1 MSEAVAGV
9 RMRIA
14 MAGVRCAGDDSLR
27 RPSSVVR
34 SSSQTD
40 IRASVPPIQRTFRD
54 GHARQVIGH
63 YGCWQCSRSGRPSIE
78 NTPNPVCKI
87 LNRILPLT
95 FNMIGRLRQTPG
107 FPDEQN
113 FIHRRQS
120 PPESPCEMK
129 SEFSETYFSPV
140 EHWRASLLQ
149 PFLAL
154 QARSPRLLY
163 RQRRR

>member
-1 MSEAVAGV
+1 
-9 RMRIA
+9 
-14 MAGVRCAGDDSLR
+14 
-27 RPSSVVR
+27 
-34 SSSQTD
+34 
-40 IRASVPPIQRTFRD
+40 
-54 GHARQVIGH
+54 VIGH

-87 LNRILPLT
+87 LNRIRPLT

-140 EHWRASLLQ
+140 KHWRASLLQ

-154 QARSPRLLY
+154 QARSPRSLY
-163 RQRRR
+163 RQRRRWMLIYVAQQMT